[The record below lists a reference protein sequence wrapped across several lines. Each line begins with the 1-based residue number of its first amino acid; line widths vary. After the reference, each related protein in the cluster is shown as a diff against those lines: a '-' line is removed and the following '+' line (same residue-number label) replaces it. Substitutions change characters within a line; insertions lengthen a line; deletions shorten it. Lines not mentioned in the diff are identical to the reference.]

1 MKDSIQFPF
10 YAKLAFVLLSL
21 ISIFTI
27 LYLGQDIIVPIL
39 MSLLFAIL
47 LRPIAHFL
55 KAKWRFPHVLAVTCT
70 VVLFVL
76 MVIGILFF
84 ISWQISDIANDWDA
98 IQTNLSIHFDTIQK
112 FVSSN
117 FNLNNVEQK
126 VLIDNASKNVLESG
140 KNIIGTSLVSVS
152 DVILNLT
159 LIPIYIFLFLLY
171 RTLIITFLSK
181 LFQPEYHE
189 KLQDILYQIKVSV
202 QSYIVGL
209 LIEMVIVSSLTTVGF
224 MIIGVKYAV
233 VLGLITGILNLIP
246 YIGILFAGILS
257 IIATLTASPDLTLI
271 IGVIIIVIVVQLID
285 NNLIV
290 PMIVG
295 SKVQINAFV
304 SIVGIIV
311 GGVIAGFSGMF
322 LAIPIIAIL
331 KVIFDR
337 IESLEPWGYLMS
349 DDLPK
354 NHSWKNKSN
363 TEIEKPIT
371 ILDFKTPI
379 IVQNSILDSDEID
392 LN

>member
-21 ISIFTI
+21 ISIFII
-27 LYLGQDIIVPIL
+27 LYLGQNIIVPIL

-55 KAKWRFPHVLAVTCT
+55 KSKWRFPHVLAVMCT
-70 VVLFVL
+70 VVLFML

-84 ISWQISDIANDWDA
+84 ISWQISAIANDWDA

-112 FVSSN
+112 FISSN

-171 RTLIITFLSK
+171 RTLFITFLSK

-209 LIEMVIVSSLTTVGF
+209 LIEMVIVSTLTSVGF
-224 MIIGVKYAV
+224 MIIGLKYAI
-233 VLGLITGILNLIP
+233 VLGLITGLLNLIP

-257 IIATLTASPDLTLI
+257 IIATLTASPDITLI
-271 IGVIIIVIVVQLID
+271 IGVLIIVIVVQLID

-354 NHSWKNKSN
+354 NYSWKNKS
-363 TEIEKPIT
+363 TSEIEKPIDV
-371 ILDFKTPI
+371 INFKTPI
-379 IVQNSILDSDEID
+379 IHNMTIESDEID

>member
-1 MKDSIQFPF
+1 MKDSIRFPF

-21 ISIFTI
+21 ISIFII
-27 LYLGQDIIVPIL
+27 LYLGQNIIVPIL

-55 KAKWRFPHVLAVTCT
+55 KSKWRFPHVLAVTCT
-70 VVLFVL
+70 VVLFML

-84 ISWQISDIANDWDA
+84 ISWQISAIANDWDA

-112 FVSSN
+112 FISSN

-171 RTLIITFLSK
+171 RTLFITFLSK

-209 LIEMVIVSSLTTVGF
+209 LIEMVIVSTLTSVGF
-224 MIIGVKYAV
+224 MIIGLKYAI
-233 VLGLITGILNLIP
+233 VLGLITGLLNLIP

-257 IIATLTASPDLTLI
+257 IIATLTASPDITLI
-271 IGVIIIVIVVQLID
+271 IGVLIIVIVVQLID

-354 NHSWKNKSN
+354 NYSWKNKS
-363 TEIEKPIT
+363 TSEIEKPIDV
-371 ILDFKTPI
+371 INFKTPI
-379 IVQNSILDSDEID
+379 IHNMTIESDEID

>member
-21 ISIFTI
+21 ISLFTI

-55 KAKWRFPHVLAVTCT
+55 KSKWRFPHVVAVTCT
-70 VVLFVL
+70 VIFFVL
-76 MVIGILFF
+76 IVSGILFF
-84 ISWQISDIANDWDA
+84 ISWQISDIANDWNA

-112 FVSSN
+112 FISSN

-126 VLIDNASKNVLESG
+126 VLIDNASKNVMESG
-140 KNIIGTSLVSVS
+140 KNIIGISLVSVS

-189 KLQDILYQIKVSV
+189 KLQDILYHIKVSV

-209 LIEMVIVSSLTTVGF
+209 LIEMVIVSTLTTVGF
-224 MIIGVKYAV
+224 MIIGVKYAI

-271 IGVIIIVIVVQLID
+271 IGVLIIVIVVQLID

-354 NHSWKNKSN
+354 NYTWKKN
-363 TEIEKPIT
+363 TVSEVEKPIET
-371 ILDFKTPI
+371 LDFKTPI
-379 IVQNSILDSDEID
+379 IQNSILDSDEID

>member
-1 MKDSIQFPF
+1 MKDTLQFPF
-10 YAKLAFVLLSL
+10 YAKLTFVLLSI

-27 LYLGQDIIVPIL
+27 LYLGQNIIVPIV
-39 MSLLFAIL
+39 MALLFAIL

-55 KAKWRFPHVLAVTCT
+55 KEKWHFPHILAVTCT
-70 VVLFVL
+70 VIFFVL
-76 MVIGILFF
+76 VVIGILYF

-98 IQTNLSIHFDTIQK
+98 IQTNLSIHYESFQK
-112 FVSSN
+112 FINSN
-117 FNLNNVEQK
+117 FNINNVEQK
-126 VLIDNASKNVLESG
+126 VLINNASKNLLESG
-140 KNIIGTSLVSVS
+140 KNVIGTSLVSFS
-152 DVILNLT
+152 DIILNMT
-159 LIPIYIFLFLLY
+159 LIPIYIFIYLLY
-171 RTLIITFLSK
+171 RTLFITFLSK
-181 LFQPEYHE
+181 LFQPTYHE
-189 KLQDILYQIKVSV
+189 KLEDILYQIKVSV

-209 LIEMVIVSSLTTVGF
+209 LIEMIIVSTLTTVGF
-224 MIIGVKYAV
+224 MIIGVKYAI

-271 IGVIIIVIVVQLID
+271 TGVLIIVIVVQLID

-304 SIVGIIV
+304 SIVGIII

-349 DDLPK
+349 DEVPK
-354 NHSWKNKSN
+354 NYSWKKN
-363 TEIEKPIT
+363 TNSGMGKPIEV
-371 ILDFKTPI
+371 INFKTPI
-379 IVQNSILDSDEID
+379 NHNITIDSDEID

>member
-1 MKDSIQFPF
+1 MKDSIRFPF
-10 YAKLAFVLLSL
+10 YAKLAFVLLNL
-21 ISIFTI
+21 ISIFII
-27 LYLGQDIIVPIL
+27 LYLGQNIIVPIL

-55 KAKWRFPHVLAVTCT
+55 KSKWRFPHVLAVTCT

-84 ISWQISDIANDWDA
+84 ISWQISAIANDWDA

-112 FVSSN
+112 FISSN

-171 RTLIITFLSK
+171 RTLFITFLSK

-209 LIEMVIVSSLTTVGF
+209 LIEMVIVSTLTSVGF
-224 MIIGVKYAV
+224 MIIGLKYAI
-233 VLGLITGILNLIP
+233 VLGLITGLLNLIP

-257 IIATLTASPDLTLI
+257 IIATLTASPDITLI
-271 IGVIIIVIVVQLID
+271 IGVLIIVIVVQLID

-354 NHSWKNKSN
+354 NYSWKNKS
-363 TEIEKPIT
+363 TSEIEKPIDV
-371 ILDFKTPI
+371 INFKRPI
-379 IVQNSILDSDEID
+379 IHNITIESDEID

>member
-1 MKDSIQFPF
+1 MKDSIRFPF

-21 ISIFTI
+21 ISIFII
-27 LYLGQDIIVPIL
+27 LYLGQNIIVPIL

-55 KAKWRFPHVLAVTCT
+55 KSKWRFPHVLAVTCT
-70 VVLFVL
+70 VVLFML
-76 MVIGILFF
+76 IVIGILFF
-84 ISWQISDIANDWDA
+84 ISWQISAIANDWDA

-112 FVSSN
+112 FISSN

-171 RTLIITFLSK
+171 RTLFITFLSK

-209 LIEMVIVSSLTTVGF
+209 LIEMIIVSTLTSVGF
-224 MIIGVKYAV
+224 MIIGLKYAI
-233 VLGLITGILNLIP
+233 VLGLITGLLNLIP

-257 IIATLTASPDLTLI
+257 IIATLTASPDITLI
-271 IGVIIIVIVVQLID
+271 IGVLIIVIVVQLID

-354 NHSWKNKSN
+354 NYSWKNKS
-363 TEIEKPIT
+363 TSEIEKPIDV
-371 ILDFKTPI
+371 INFKTPI
-379 IVQNSILDSDEID
+379 IHNITIESDEID

>member
-21 ISIFTI
+21 ISLFTI

-55 KAKWRFPHVLAVTCT
+55 KAKCRFPHVLAVTCT

-84 ISWQISDIANDWDA
+84 ISWQVSDIANDWDA

-181 LFQPEYHE
+181 LFKPEYHE

-233 VLGLITGILNLIP
+233 VLGLITGLLNLIP

-257 IIATLTASPDLTLI
+257 IIATLTASPDITLI
-271 IGVIIIVIVVQLID
+271 IGVLIIVIVVQLID

-354 NHSWKNKSN
+354 NYSWKNKSN
-363 TEIEKPIT
+363 PEVEKPIA
-371 ILDFKTPI
+371 IIDFKIPI
-379 IVQNSILDSDEID
+379 IQNSILDSDEID

>member
-1 MKDSIQFPF
+1 MKDTVQFPF

-21 ISIFTI
+21 ISIFTF

-55 KAKWRFPHVLAVTCT
+55 KEKWRFPHVLAVTCT
-70 VVLFVL
+70 VVFFVL
-76 MVIGILFF
+76 IVIGILFF
-84 ISWQISDIANDWDA
+84 ISWQISAIANDWDA
-98 IQTNLSIHFDTIQK
+98 IRTNLSIHFDTIQK
-112 FVSSN
+112 FISSN

-126 VLIDNASKNVLESG
+126 VLIDSASKNVMESG
-140 KNIIGTSLVSVS
+140 KNIIGTSLVSFS

-171 RTLIITFLSK
+171 RTLLITFLTK

-189 KLQDILYQIKVSV
+189 KLKDILYQIKVSV

-209 LIEMVIVSSLTTVGF
+209 LIEMLIVSSLTTVGF
-224 MIIGVKYAV
+224 MVIGVKYAI
-233 VLGLITGILNLIP
+233 VLGIITGILNLIP

-257 IIATLTASPDLTLI
+257 IIATLTASPDITLI
-271 IGVIIIVIVVQLID
+271 IGVLVIVIVVQLID

-354 NHSWKNKSN
+354 NYSWGKN
-363 TEIEKPIT
+363 TIPEVEPATIIEVKNPIVT
-371 ILDFKTPI
+371 IVI
-379 IVQNSILDSDEID
+379 IDSDEID

>member
-1 MKDSIQFPF
+1 MKDSIRFPF

-21 ISIFTI
+21 ISIFII
-27 LYLGQDIIVPIL
+27 LYLGQNIIVPIL

-55 KAKWRFPHVLAVTCT
+55 KSKWRFPHVLAVTCT
-70 VVLFVL
+70 VVLFML
-76 MVIGILFF
+76 IVIGILFF
-84 ISWQISDIANDWDA
+84 ISWQISAIANDWDA

-171 RTLIITFLSK
+171 RTLFITFLSK

-209 LIEMVIVSSLTTVGF
+209 LIEMVIVSTLTSVGF
-224 MIIGVKYAV
+224 MIIGLKYAI
-233 VLGLITGILNLIP
+233 VLGLITGLLNLIP

-257 IIATLTASPDLTLI
+257 IIATLTASPDITLI
-271 IGVIIIVIVVQLID
+271 IGVLIIVIVVQLID

-354 NHSWKNKSN
+354 NYSWKNKS
-363 TEIEKPIT
+363 TSEIEKTAEI
-371 ILDFKTPI
+371 IDFKTPNIQNI
-379 IVQNSILDSDEID
+379 IIDTDEID

>member
-1 MKDSIQFPF
+1 MKETLRFPF
-10 YAKLAFVLLSL
+10 YAKLTFVLLSL

-27 LYLGQDIIVPIL
+27 FYIGQNIIIPII
-39 MSLLFAIL
+39 MALLFAIL
-47 LRPIAHFL
+47 LRPVAHFL
-55 KAKWRFPHVLAVTCT
+55 KGKWHFPHLLAVTCT
-70 VVLFVL
+70 VIFFVL
-76 MVIGILFF
+76 IVIGILYF
-84 ISWQISDIANDWDA
+84 ISWQISDIVNDWDA
-98 IQTNLSIHFDTIQK
+98 IQTNLSIHFNSFQK
-112 FVSSN
+112 FISSN

-126 VLIDNASKNVLESG
+126 VLIDSASKNVMESG
-140 KNIIGTSLVSVS
+140 KNIIGTSLVSFS
-152 DVILNLT
+152 DIILNMT
-159 LIPIYIFLFLLY
+159 LIPIYIFIFLLY
-171 RTLIITFLSK
+171 RTLFITFLSK
-181 LFQPEYHE
+181 LFQPSYHE

-202 QSYIVGL
+202 QSYIIGL
-209 LIEMVIVSSLTTVGF
+209 LIELVIVSSLTTVGF
-224 MIIGVKYAV
+224 MIIGVKYAI

-271 IGVIIIVIVVQLID
+271 TGVLIIVIVVQLID

-304 SIVGIIV
+304 SIVGIII

-349 DDLPK
+349 DEIPK
-354 NHSWKNKSN
+354 SYTWEKNTNS
-363 TEIEKPIT
+363 EIGDPTDT
-371 ILDFKTPI
+371 INFKTPI
-379 IVQNSILDSDEID
+379 INNVKIESEEID

>member
-1 MKDSIQFPF
+1 MKDSIRFPF

-21 ISIFTI
+21 ISIFII
-27 LYLGQDIIVPIL
+27 LYLGQNIIVPIL

-55 KAKWRFPHVLAVTCT
+55 KSKWRFPHVLAVTCT

-84 ISWQISDIANDWDA
+84 ISWQISAIANDWDA

-112 FVSSN
+112 FISSN

-171 RTLIITFLSK
+171 RTLFITFLSK

-209 LIEMVIVSSLTTVGF
+209 LIEMVIVSTLTSVGF
-224 MIIGVKYAV
+224 MIIGLKYAI
-233 VLGLITGILNLIP
+233 VLGLITGLLNLIP

-257 IIATLTASPDLTLI
+257 IIATLTASPDITLI
-271 IGVIIIVIVVQLID
+271 IGVLITVIVVQLID

-354 NHSWKNKSN
+354 NYSWKNKS
-363 TEIEKPIT
+363 TSEIEKPIDV
-371 ILDFKTPI
+371 INFKTPI
-379 IVQNSILDSDEID
+379 IHNITIESDEID

>member
-1 MKDSIQFPF
+1 MKDSIRFPF

-21 ISIFTI
+21 ISIFII
-27 LYLGQDIIVPIL
+27 LYLGQNIIVPIL

-55 KAKWRFPHVLAVTCT
+55 KSKWRFPHVLAVMCT
-70 VVLFVL
+70 VVLFML

-84 ISWQISDIANDWDA
+84 ISWQISAIANDWDA

-112 FVSSN
+112 FISSN

-171 RTLIITFLSK
+171 RTLFITFLSK

-189 KLQDILYQIKVSV
+189 KLEDILYQIKFSV

-209 LIEMVIVSSLTTVGF
+209 LIEMIIVSTLTSVGF
-224 MIIGVKYAV
+224 MIIGLKYAI
-233 VLGLITGILNLIP
+233 VLGLITGLLNLIP

-257 IIATLTASPDLTLI
+257 IIATLTASPDITLI
-271 IGVIIIVIVVQLID
+271 IGVLIIVIVVQLID

-354 NHSWKNKSN
+354 NYSWKNKS
-363 TEIEKPIT
+363 TSEIEKPIDV
-371 ILDFKTPI
+371 INFKTPI
-379 IVQNSILDSDEID
+379 IHNITIESDEID

>member
-21 ISIFTI
+21 ISIFII
-27 LYLGQDIIVPIL
+27 LYLGQNIIVPIL

-55 KAKWRFPHVLAVTCT
+55 KSKWRFPHVLAVTCT
-70 VVLFVL
+70 VVLFML

-84 ISWQISDIANDWDA
+84 ISWQISAIANDWDA

-112 FVSSN
+112 FISSN

-159 LIPIYIFLFLLY
+159 LITIYIFLFLLY
-171 RTLIITFLSK
+171 RTLFITFLSK

-209 LIEMVIVSSLTTVGF
+209 LIEMVIVSTLTSVGF
-224 MIIGVKYAV
+224 MIIGLKYAI
-233 VLGLITGILNLIP
+233 VLGLITGLLNLIP

-257 IIATLTASPDLTLI
+257 IIATLTASPDITLI
-271 IGVIIIVIVVQLID
+271 IGVLIIVIVVQLID

-354 NHSWKNKSN
+354 NYSWKNKS
-363 TEIEKPIT
+363 TSEIEKPIDV
-371 ILDFKTPI
+371 INFKTPI
-379 IVQNSILDSDEID
+379 IHNMTIESDEID

>member
-1 MKDSIQFPF
+1 MKDTVQFPF

-55 KAKWRFPHVLAVTCT
+55 KAKWHFPHVLAVSCT

-98 IQTNLSIHFDTIQK
+98 IQTNLSIHFETIQK
-112 FVSSN
+112 FLSSN
-117 FNLNNVEQK
+117 FNLNNVEQR
-126 VLIDNASKNVLESG
+126 VLIDSASKNVIESG
-140 KNIIGTSLVSVS
+140 KNIIGTSLVSFS

-181 LFQPEYHE
+181 LFQPVYHE

-209 LIEMVIVSSLTTVGF
+209 LIEMVIVSTLTTVGF
-224 MIIGVKYAV
+224 MIIGVKYAI
-233 VLGLITGILNLIP
+233 VLGIITGILNLIP

-257 IIATLTASPDLTLI
+257 IIATLTASPDITLI
-271 IGVIIIVIVVQLID
+271 IGVLIIVIVVQLID
-285 NNLIV
+285 NNLII

-354 NHSWKNKSN
+354 NYSWKNKSN
-363 TEIEKPIT
+363 PEVEKPIA
-371 ILDFKTPI
+371 ILDFKTP

>member
-1 MKDSIQFPF
+1 MKYTVQYPF

-55 KAKWRFPHVLAVTCT
+55 KEKWRFPHVLAVTCT
-70 VVLFVL
+70 VVFFVL
-76 MVIGILFF
+76 IVIGVLFF

-98 IQTNLSIHFDTIQK
+98 IRTNVSIHFDTIQK
-112 FVSSN
+112 FISSN

-126 VLIDNASKNVLESG
+126 VLIDSASKNVMDSG
-140 KNIIGTSLVSVS
+140 KNIIGTSLVSFS

-171 RTLIITFLSK
+171 RTLLITFLTK

-189 KLQDILYQIKVSV
+189 KLKDILYQIKVSV

-209 LIEMVIVSSLTTVGF
+209 LIEMLIVSSLTTVGF
-224 MIIGVKYAV
+224 MVIGVKYAI
-233 VLGLITGILNLIP
+233 VLGIITGILNLIP
-246 YIGILFAGILS
+246 YIGILFAGVLS
-257 IIATLTASPDLTLI
+257 IIATLTASPDITLI
-271 IGVIIIVIVVQLID
+271 IGVLVIVIVVQLID

-354 NHSWKNKSN
+354 NYSWGEN
-363 TEIEKPIT
+363 TIPEVEKPVEI
-371 ILDFKTPI
+371 IEVKNPI
-379 IVQNSILDSDEID
+379 VNNVIIDSDEID

>member
-21 ISIFTI
+21 ISLFTI

-84 ISWQISDIANDWDA
+84 ISWQISAIANDWDA

-112 FVSSN
+112 FISSN

-171 RTLIITFLSK
+171 RTLFITFLSK

-209 LIEMVIVSSLTTVGF
+209 LIEMIIVSTLTSVGF
-224 MIIGVKYAV
+224 MIIGLKYAI
-233 VLGLITGILNLIP
+233 VLGLITGLLNLIP

-257 IIATLTASPDLTLI
+257 IIATLTASPDITLI
-271 IGVIIIVIVVQLID
+271 IGVLIIVIVVQLID

-354 NHSWKNKSN
+354 NYSWKNKS
-363 TEIEKPIT
+363 TSEIEKPIDV
-371 ILDFKTPI
+371 INFKTPI
-379 IVQNSILDSDEID
+379 IHNITIESDEID

>member
-1 MKDSIQFPF
+1 MKDSIRFPF

-21 ISIFTI
+21 ISIFII
-27 LYLGQDIIVPIL
+27 LYLGQNIIVPIL

-55 KAKWRFPHVLAVTCT
+55 KSKWRFPHVLAVMCT
-70 VVLFVL
+70 VVLFML

-84 ISWQISDIANDWDA
+84 ISWQISAIANDWDA

-112 FVSSN
+112 FISSN

-171 RTLIITFLSK
+171 RTLFITFLSK

-209 LIEMVIVSSLTTVGF
+209 LIEMVIVSTLTSVGF
-224 MIIGVKYAV
+224 MIIGLKYAI
-233 VLGLITGILNLIP
+233 VLGLITGLLNLIP

-257 IIATLTASPDLTLI
+257 IIATLTASPDITLI
-271 IGVIIIVIVVQLID
+271 IGVLIIVIVVQLID

-354 NHSWKNKSN
+354 NYSWKNKS
-363 TEIEKPIT
+363 TSEIEKPIDV
-371 ILDFKTPI
+371 INFKTPI
-379 IVQNSILDSDEID
+379 IHNITIESDEID

>member
-1 MKDSIQFPF
+1 MKDTFRFPF

-21 ISIFTI
+21 ISLFTI

-55 KAKWRFPHVLAVTCT
+55 KSKWRFPHVVAVTCT
-70 VVLFVL
+70 VIFFVL
-76 MVIGILFF
+76 IVSGILFF
-84 ISWQISDIANDWDA
+84 ISWQISDIANDWNA

-112 FVSSN
+112 FISSN

-126 VLIDNASKNVLESG
+126 VLIDNASKNVMESG
-140 KNIIGTSLVSVS
+140 KNIIGISLVSVS

-189 KLQDILYQIKVSV
+189 KLQDILYHIKVSV

-209 LIEMVIVSSLTTVGF
+209 LIEMVIVSTLTTVGF
-224 MIIGVKYAV
+224 MIIGVKYAI

-271 IGVIIIVIVVQLID
+271 IGVLIIVIVVQLID

-354 NHSWKNKSN
+354 NYTWKKN
-363 TEIEKPIT
+363 TVSEVEKPIET
-371 ILDFKTPI
+371 LDFKTPVI
-379 IVQNSILDSDEID
+379 QNSILDSDEID

>member
-1 MKDSIQFPF
+1 MKDSIRFPF

-21 ISIFTI
+21 ISIFII
-27 LYLGQDIIVPIL
+27 LYLGQNIIVPIL

-55 KAKWRFPHVLAVTCT
+55 KSKWRFPHVLAVMCT
-70 VVLFVL
+70 VVLFML

-84 ISWQISDIANDWDA
+84 ISWQISAIANDWDA

-112 FVSSN
+112 FISSN

-171 RTLIITFLSK
+171 RTLFITFLSK

-209 LIEMVIVSSLTTVGF
+209 LIEMIIVSTLTSVGF
-224 MIIGVKYAV
+224 MIIGLKYAI
-233 VLGLITGILNLIP
+233 VLGLITGLLNLIP

-257 IIATLTASPDLTLI
+257 IIATLTASPDITLI
-271 IGVIIIVIVVQLID
+271 IGVLIIVIVVQLID

-354 NHSWKNKSN
+354 NYSWKNKS
-363 TEIEKPIT
+363 TSEIEKPIDV
-371 ILDFKTPI
+371 INFKTPI
-379 IVQNSILDSDEID
+379 IHNITIESDEID

>member
-1 MKDSIQFPF
+1 MKDTVQFPF

-21 ISIFTI
+21 ISIFTF

-55 KAKWRFPHVLAVTCT
+55 KEKWRFPHVLAVTCT
-70 VVLFVL
+70 VVFFVL
-76 MVIGILFF
+76 IVIGILFF
-84 ISWQISDIANDWDA
+84 ISWQISAIANDWDA
-98 IQTNLSIHFDTIQK
+98 IRTNLSIHFDTIQK
-112 FVSSN
+112 FISSN

-126 VLIDNASKNVLESG
+126 VLIDSASKNVMESG
-140 KNIIGTSLVSVS
+140 KNIIGTSLVSFS

-171 RTLIITFLSK
+171 RTLLITFLTK

-189 KLQDILYQIKVSV
+189 KLKDILYQIKVSV

-209 LIEMVIVSSLTTVGF
+209 LIEMLIVSSLTTVGF
-224 MIIGVKYAV
+224 MVIGVKYAI
-233 VLGLITGILNLIP
+233 VLGIITGILNLIP

-257 IIATLTASPDLTLI
+257 IIATLTASPDITLI
-271 IGVIIIVIVVQLID
+271 IGVLVIVIVVQIID

-354 NHSWKNKSN
+354 NHSWGEN
-363 TEIEKPIT
+363 TNTKVEKPADIIDVKNT
-371 ILDFKTPI
+371 IVNNVI
-379 IVQNSILDSDEID
+379 IDTDEID

>member
-1 MKDSIQFPF
+1 MKDSIRFPF

-21 ISIFTI
+21 ISIFII
-27 LYLGQDIIVPIL
+27 LYLGQNIIVPIL

-55 KAKWRFPHVLAVTCT
+55 KSKWRFPHVLAVTCT

-84 ISWQISDIANDWDA
+84 ISWQISAIANDWDA

-112 FVSSN
+112 FISSN

-171 RTLIITFLSK
+171 RTLFITFLSK

-209 LIEMVIVSSLTTVGF
+209 LIEMVIVSTLTSVGF
-224 MIIGVKYAV
+224 MIIGLKYAI
-233 VLGLITGILNLIP
+233 VLGLITGLLNLIP

-257 IIATLTASPDLTLI
+257 IIATLTASPDITLI
-271 IGVIIIVIVVQLID
+271 IGVLIIVIVVQLID

-354 NHSWKNKSN
+354 NYSWKNKS
-363 TEIEKPIT
+363 TSEIEKPIDV
-371 ILDFKTPI
+371 INFKTPI
-379 IVQNSILDSDEID
+379 IHNMTIESDEID